1 MQRGIDQLDGYLLR
15 VLATLLEERS
25 VSRAA
30 ARLQQTQP
38 SVSGSLKRLRE
49 IFGDALLVRD
59 GTAMVPTAR
68 ALGLSAQA
76 RAALAAMETLLAPPE
91 DFDPAKAALRFR
103 IASPDYIA
111 PSWLAHLVQHVA
123 VEAPHCRVELRPLGP
138 TFDYERALGDDELD
152 LVIGNWPAPPEHL
165 HISLLLED
173 ELVCMLAPDHPL
185 AQGRQQV
192 DEADYLAAG
201 HVVPQPY
208 AMAQRGVVETYLAER
223 RQQRDARVQV
233 PYFALAPAIV
243 ANTRLVFTTARHF
256 AEYHARLMPLAVL
269 KAPEGFP
276 RMRFYQLW
284 HDRVHQAAPHR
295 WLRAL
300 VVKLGRELSS
310 PPGYPRSAR
319 SANPLTG
326 GAPSGPAEPVPRV
339 PANGPAARPSKY

>member
-1 MQRGIDQLDGYLLR
+1 MTRGIDQLDGHLLR
-15 VLATLLEERS
+15 VFATLLEECS

-30 ARLQQTQP
+30 ARLQQSQP

-68 ALGLSAQA
+68 AAGLAPQA
-76 RAALAAMETLLAPPE
+76 RAALAAMETLLASPE
-91 DFDPAKAALRFR
+91 DFEPAKATLRFR

-111 PSWLAHLVQHVA
+111 PAWMARLVQHVA
-123 VEAPHCRVELRPLGP
+123 AHAPGCRIELRPLGP

-173 ELVCMLAPDHPL
+173 ELVCLLARDHPL
-185 AQGRQQV
+185 AQGRQRIT
-192 DEADYLAAG
+192 EADYLAAG

-208 AMAQRGVVETYLAER
+208 AMARRGVVETYLAER
-223 RQQRDARVQV
+223 RLQRDARVQV

-243 ANTRLVFTTARHF
+243 AGTQLVFTTARHF
-256 AEYHARLMPLAVL
+256 AEYHVRLLPLAL
-269 KAPEGFP
+269 LQAPEGFP

-284 HDRVHQAAPHR
+284 HDRVHHAAPHR

-300 VVKLGRELSS
+300 VARLGRELA
-310 PPGYPRSAR
+310 PP
-319 SANPLTG
+319 TG
-326 GAPSGPAEPVPRV
+326 E
-339 PANGPAARPSKY
+339 

>member
-1 MQRGIDQLDGYLLR
+1 MPRGIDQLDGHLLR

-30 ARLQQTQP
+30 ARLQQSQP
-38 SVSGSLKRLRE
+38 TVSGSLKRLRE

-68 ALGLSAQA
+68 ATGLAPQA
-76 RAALAAMETLLAPPE
+76 RRALAAMETLLASPE
-91 DFDPAKAALRFR
+91 DFEPARAALRFR

-111 PSWLAHLVQHVA
+111 PAWMARLVQHVA
-123 VEAPHCRVELRPLGP
+123 AEAPHCRIELRPLGP
-138 TFDYERALGDDELD
+138 TFDYERALGEDELD

-173 ELVCMLAPDHPL
+173 EVVCLLARDHPL
-185 AQGRQQV
+185 AQGRQQLT
-192 DEADYLAAG
+192 EADYLAAG

-208 AMAQRGVVETYLAER
+208 AMARRGLVETYLAER
-223 RQQRDARVQV
+223 RLQRDARVQV

-243 ANTRLVFTTARHF
+243 AGTQLIFTTARHF
-256 AEYHARLMPLAVL
+256 AEYHARLLPLAVL
-269 KAPEGFP
+269 QAPEGFP

-284 HDRVHQAAPHR
+284 HDRVHHAAPHR

-300 VVKLGRELSS
+300 VARLGREL
-310 PPGYPRSAR
+310 
-319 SANPLTG
+319 
-326 GAPSGPAEPVPRV
+326 AP
-339 PANGPAARPSKY
+339 PAN